1 MCSKRSQATAIV
13 RGIVHERTRVLRE
26 FANTES
32 GVGMVD
38 GLPLQTMRLHVEEN
52 QIR

>member
-13 RGIVHERTRVLRE
+13 RGIVLQRTRVLRE

-38 GLPLQTMRLHVEEN
+38 VLSLQTMRLLVQEN